1 MKINSLSLISLV
13 AALTTGVSANAG
25 AVADFYAGA
34 MIGAGGY
41 TIKVDDHSKSDSSML
56 LGAVVGV
63 DIPVFRIEA
72 EYNYLNSSKL
82 TGNTAMVNAYFKMP
96 STLIMPYAGA
106 GIGMMFG
113 SEYESSVKKY
123 DLDSVPAYQGML
135 GVTVDVPLLPFKFD
149 VEGQVLYAPNVYD
162 KDSVDVDLL
171 DYNLRL
177 KARYIF

>member
-1 MKINSLSLISLV
+1 MKINSLSIISLV
-13 AALTTGVSANAG
+13 AVLSSGVSANAG
-25 AVADFYAGA
+25 TIADFYAGA
-34 MIGAGGY
+34 MLGAGAH
-41 TIKVDDHSKSDSSML
+41 TLKIDDHSKTDSSMV

-96 STLIMPYAGA
+96 STLIMPYAGV
-106 GIGMMFG
+106 GVGMLFG
-113 SEYESSVKKY
+113 SEYENTVKY

-149 VEGQVLYAPNVYD
+149 VEGQVLYAPNTYD
-162 KDSVDVDLL
+162 KNDVDIDLL
-171 DYNLRL
+171 EYNIRL

>member
-1 MKINSLSLISLV
+1 MKINSLSIISLV
-13 AALTTGVSANAG
+13 AVLSTATSANAG
-25 AVADFYAGA
+25 AVVDFYAGA

-41 TIKVDDHSKSDSSML
+41 TVKINDHAKSDSSML
-56 LGAVVGV
+56 FGGVIGV

-96 STLIMPYAGA
+96 STIIMPYAGA
-106 GIGMMFG
+106 GVGMMFG
-113 SEYESSVKKY
+113 AEYEYNDITK

-135 GVTVDVPLLPFKFD
+135 GLTIDVPLLPVKFD
-149 VEGQVLYAPNVYD
+149 VEGQVLYAPDVYE
-162 KDSVDVDLL
+162 KNNTDVDYLE
-171 DYNLRL
+171 YNLRL